1 MASQSEK
8 LNTFKVMS
16 EYLNT
21 NVYVRLKGGLEI
33 KGVLKSF
40 DQHLN
45 LILDN
50 AEEVMEKGS
59 RSLGTILVRGDSV
72 VAISPAK

>member
-1 MASQSEK
+1 MASPEK
-8 LNTFKVMS
+8 VSTFKVMN
-16 EYLNT
+16 EYLNAS
-21 NVYVRLKGGLEI
+21 VYVKLRGGESV

-45 LILDN
+45 LVLDD
-50 AEEVMEKGS
+50 AEEISGKGS

-72 VAISPAK
+72 VAISPVK

>member
-1 MASQSEK
+1 MASQAEK

-16 EYLNT
+16 EYLNS

-50 AEEVMEKGS
+50 AEEVMEKGL
-59 RSLGTILVRGDSV
+59 SLIH
-72 VAISPAK
+72 I